1 LLKHHAPLIH
11 ANKPT
16 LRLDKRI
23 RKPGLSNDLRIEVD
37 SLNFGD
43 TLSKNNL
50 SSDQLLDIPISSHLE
65 DNLPSKESIRKNNR
79 NAFNLHKN
87 SSKTRNYI
95 IHVTNQENGMDT
107 IGRKLRIRNIRSK
120 KV

>member
-1 LLKHHAPLIH
+1 LLKHQAPLIH

-79 NAFNLHKN
+79 NAFNLHKIRQRLEITLLM
-87 SSKTRNYI
+87 SRIKKTVWTRL
-95 IHVTNQENGMDT
+95 EG
-107 IGRKLRIRNIRSK
+107 S
-120 KV
+120 